1 MILCLLQKGYVIF
14 DYLILTGVLSMKC
27 EVIFMD
33 RKESAFNSNNPI
45 KWTPETKGKAFI
57 SLVLLICVVLAVWK
71 LVSGA
76 MVGEETLT
84 VRPQKYAEKIVA
96 TGLVQ
101 LAKETKL
108 VAEVSGIVKNVELD
122 DGNSISAGAVI
133 LSIDSSDLEYELKQK
148 ESAYLDEK
156 AQYENLVIYE
166 YQAAAEDLKRLD
178 TARKKAEADWKA
190 AELLYQEGAISSSE
204 RLTAKSAYDSS
215 AAEWKKASL
224 KAESL
229 REGGSLRSSAYS
241 QMMNAETAYESKLAE
256 KNKYTITAPWDAILL
271 KTYVKEQETI
281 KPGDALADI
290 GEEGNSF
297 VATELDEK
305 YFPYLL
311 KGMKAEIKM
320 GDNRLPA
327 AEGTITVISPKI
339 NENTGTFSIQIGL
352 PGDFPFQA
360 SALTVN
366 VEILI
371 SEDENAI
378 LIPNQYLIAGEDSV
392 YLYAD
397 GKAMKKKITYRL
409 GLSGNVVV
417 TRGLAEGDLLIKPN
431 KEIYD
436 GKSVRIKK

>member
-1 MILCLLQKGYVIF
+1 M
-14 DYLILTGVLSMKC
+14 
-27 EVIFMD
+27 E
-33 RKESAFNSNNPI
+33 RKERAFPSINPL
-45 KWTPETKGKAFI
+45 KWSRKQKSW
-57 SLVLLICVVLAVWK
+57 SLALLIFSFCIVYAASK
-71 LVSGA
+71 LISGA
-76 MVGEETLT
+76 MGGEEALA
-84 VRPQKYAEKIVA
+84 VKPQEYTEKIVA

-108 VAEVSGIVKNVELD
+108 VAEVSGIVKNIGID
-122 DGNSISAGAVI
+122 DGNSVSAGAVI
-133 LSIDSSDLEYELKQK
+133 LSIDSLDLEYELKQK

-156 AQYENLVIYE
+156 AQYENLVNNE

-178 TARKKAEADWKA
+178 TARKKAEADWNA

-204 RLTAKSAYDSS
+204 RMSAKSAYDSS

-229 REGGSLRSSAYS
+229 REGGALRSSAYS
-241 QMMNAETAYESKLAE
+241 QMMNAQSAYESKLEE
-256 KNKYTITAPWDAILL
+256 KNKYTIIAPWDAILL
-271 KTYVKEQETI
+271 KTYVKEQQLI
-281 KPGDALADI
+281 NPGDALAEI
-290 GEEGNSF
+290 GEAGSSY

-311 KGMKAEIKM
+311 KGMKAEIKI

-339 NENTGTFSIQIGL
+339 NENTGTFSIQIEL

-360 SALTVN
+360 SDLTVN

-371 SEDENAI
+371 SEDANVI
-378 LIPNQYLIAGEDSV
+378 LIPNQYLIAGEDSI
-392 YLYAD
+392 YLYDD
-397 GKAMKKKITYRL
+397 GKAMKKKIAYRL
-409 GLSGNVVV
+409 GLSGNIVV
-417 TRGLAEGDLLIKPN
+417 TSGLSEGDILIKPS

-436 GKSVRIKK
+436 GKQVRIKK